1 MTLQTILQD
10 LVDASAP
17 AGFET
22 PAEAV
27 LSAALTE
34 AGCELRRDRLGSL
47 LALRKCGVANAPLLM
62 LDAHMDEIGLI
73 VTHIDEQGFVHFG
86 ALGGVD
92 VRTLPDSEV
101 TVLCDPPLA
110 GVVCC
115 LPPHVQ
121 SSDEMKSFPKLTD
134 LAIDCGFSAETARN
148 RIQPGTPVVFCHHPS
163 ELLNQ
168 RFVSKA
174 LDNRISMSILT
185 CVMHQLKD
193 AALDYDIVM
202 AATTMEEVGGRGA
215 RTAAFGLEP
224 DAAIVLD
231 VTFADAKGIPSERT
245 IPMDELTVC
254 VGPECDRPLTAQIR
268 RTAEALN
275 IPLRSEVCP
284 RSTGTN
290 GSDIQISR
298 AGVPVA
304 VLSIPVR
311 NMHTPVEMVSLKTAD
326 HAVQLMNELLTN
338 LKGGDLL

>member
-1 MTLQTILQD
+1 MTLQMILQD

-17 AGFET
+17 AGFEA
-22 PAEAV
+22 PAGEA
-27 LSAALTE
+27 LFAALAE

-47 LALRKCGVANAPLLM
+47 LAYRKCGVANAPLLM

-101 TVLCDPPLA
+101 SVLCDPPLP
-110 GVVCC
+110 GVICC

-121 SSDEMKSFPKLTD
+121 TSDEMKSFPKLTD
-134 LAIDCGFSAETARN
+134 LAVDCGFSAETARCC
-148 RIQPGTPVVFCHHPS
+148 IQPGTPIVFRHHPS
-163 ELLNQ
+163 VLLNQ

-174 LDNRISMSILT
+174 LDNRISVAILA
-185 CVMHQLKD
+185 CIMNQLKD

-202 AATTMEEVGGRGA
+202 AATSMEEVGGRGA
-215 RTAAFGLEP
+215 RTAAFGLKP

-231 VTFADAKGIPSERT
+231 VTFAEAKGIPSERT
-245 IPMDELTVC
+245 VPMEELTVC
-254 VGPECDRPLTAQIR
+254 VGPECDRRLTAQIR
-268 RTAEALN
+268 QTAETLN
-275 IPLRSEVCP
+275 IPMRSEVCP

-304 VLSIPVR
+304 VLSVPVR
-311 NMHTPVEMVSLKTAD
+311 NMHTPVEMVSLKTVD
-326 HAVQLMNELLTN
+326 HAVCLMNELLIN
-338 LKGGDLL
+338 MKGGDLL